1 MPTANFRKTAPGDER
16 GNPELACQPS
26 RSTVAF
32 ELLRWRRPIGRL
44 CSQSKRG
51 HQEQQD
57 LRQQRRRNGR
67 LLSTDAA
74 QLPRPSGRFY
84 SSCTATY
91 HLDRLQHFHQGVH
104 LGCPRP
110 TALGHERPAA
120 PQLTTAF
127 SQRLMFS
134 PQFECV
140 AATSSSVPLIDSI
153 PMNLV
158 LLVFN
163 LFCGGSE
170 VPDNLHG

>member
-1 MPTANFRKTAPGDER
+1 MVGSYAAEIARLDCKKEARLASQTANFGKTAPGDER

-26 RSTVAF
+26 RSTLVF
-32 ELLRWRRPIGRL
+32 ELLRWRRPVGRP
-44 CSQSKRG
+44 CPPSRRG
-51 HQEQQD
+51 RQEQQN

-74 QLPRPSGRFY
+74 QLPRPSEGCY

-91 HLDRLQHFHQGVH
+91 HLDRLQHFHQGVP

-127 SQRLMFS
+127 LQRLMFS
-134 PQFECV
+134 PRCEHV
-140 AATSSSVPLIDSI
+140 AATCSL
-153 PMNLV
+153 
-158 LLVFN
+158 
-163 LFCGGSE
+163 
-170 VPDNLHG
+170 